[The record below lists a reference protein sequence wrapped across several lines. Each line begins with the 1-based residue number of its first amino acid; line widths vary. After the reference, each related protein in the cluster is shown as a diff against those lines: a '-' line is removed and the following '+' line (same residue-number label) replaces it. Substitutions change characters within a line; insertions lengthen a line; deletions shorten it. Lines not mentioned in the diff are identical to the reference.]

1 MQQNYSYQRTT
12 TQYSSNQQST
22 GNPPILVNSGL
33 TDRDG
38 AKQVAKRILDTY
50 DRDRNGVIDSI
61 EVVPMIVDA
70 YKSFNRVFSPSRADI
85 ESYLKILDR
94 NGDGRVTVQDLEDLC
109 TKYLTQKIWS
119 QISSFLWQIYG
130 TNHWRLRARGKI
142 FYFVVSKFCPPRIWF
157 FPVHSLSSNFLCNL
171 SMIQLCRISL
181 NLFLFYSFCATISSL
196 FSFIYITLQ
205 LLLEKDSS
213 LFY

>member
-1 MQQNYSYQRTT
+1 MQQNYSYQRTA
-12 TQYSSNQQST
+12 TQYSSNQQSSN
-22 GNPPILVNSGL
+22 NPPVLVNSGL

-94 NGDGRVTVQDLEDLC
+94 NGDGRVTIQDLEDLC

-119 QISSFLWQIYG
+119 LNSIIASCSFRCCVRIFRNLERERYSLSSSQNFTYVTFLFFWEASVHQISCAVFTRVSHGAPASTYSSFLP
-130 TNHWRLRARGKI
+130 
-142 FYFVVSKFCPPRIWF
+142 S
-157 FPVHSLSSNFLCNL
+157 
-171 SMIQLCRISL
+171 
-181 NLFLFYSFCATISSL
+181 
-196 FSFIYITLQ
+196 SFIRFIYFRP
-205 LLLEKDSS
+205 S
-213 LFY
+213 

>member
-1 MQQNYSYQRTT
+1 MQTTSNYSYQSQRTT
-12 TQYSSNQQST
+12 TYGNQQTTS
-22 GNPPILVNSGL
+22 NSPAVLVNSGL

-94 NGDGRVTVQDLEDLC
+94 NGDGRVTIQDLEDLC
-109 TKYLTQKIWS
+109 TKYLTQKI
-119 QISSFLWQIYG
+119 
-130 TNHWRLRARGKI
+130 
-142 FYFVVSKFCPPRIWF
+142 
-157 FPVHSLSSNFLCNL
+157 
-171 SMIQLCRISL
+171 
-181 NLFLFYSFCATISSL
+181 
-196 FSFIYITLQ
+196 
-205 LLLEKDSS
+205 
-213 LFY
+213 

>member
-1 MQQNYSYQRTT
+1 MQGYSSSSSYQRNTYT
-12 TQYSSNQQST
+12 SNQQGQFSQQSVQS
-22 GNPPILVNSGL
+22 PAVLVNSGL

-94 NGDGRVTVQDLEDLC
+94 NGDGKVTIQDLEDLC
-109 TKYLTQKIWS
+109 SKYLTQKI
-119 QISSFLWQIYG
+119 
-130 TNHWRLRARGKI
+130 
-142 FYFVVSKFCPPRIWF
+142 
-157 FPVHSLSSNFLCNL
+157 
-171 SMIQLCRISL
+171 
-181 NLFLFYSFCATISSL
+181 
-196 FSFIYITLQ
+196 
-205 LLLEKDSS
+205 
-213 LFY
+213 

>member
-12 TQYSSNQQST
+12 TQYSSNQQSS
-22 GNPPILVNSGL
+22 GNPPVLVNSGL

-94 NGDGRVTVQDLEDLC
+94 NGDGRVTIQDLEDLC
-109 TKYLTQKIWS
+109 TKYLTQKI
-119 QISSFLWQIYG
+119 
-130 TNHWRLRARGKI
+130 
-142 FYFVVSKFCPPRIWF
+142 
-157 FPVHSLSSNFLCNL
+157 
-171 SMIQLCRISL
+171 
-181 NLFLFYSFCATISSL
+181 
-196 FSFIYITLQ
+196 
-205 LLLEKDSS
+205 
-213 LFY
+213 